1 MFVIQVFFFD
11 SLQNVAP
18 GQARIADIH
27 ITNTVY
33 KYGALTD
40 WATGASWEAAPVGI
54 SSVAPVHAWYAEL
67 CFDFTVCKWC
77 PLTDWN
83 TWS

>member
-1 MFVIQVFFFD
+1 MQLSALILLSLSGVLWRIGIHDPTKMKKLMNVCNPSVFMD

-18 GQARIADIH
+18 GQARTADIR

-40 WATGASWEAAPVGI
+40 WATGA
-54 SSVAPVHAWYAEL
+54 
-67 CFDFTVCKWC
+67 C
-77 PLTDWN
+77 
-83 TWS
+83 